1 MTKFKTSVL
10 LAAVV
15 LLAACGGGG
24 SGGDNAPPVQADPLE
39 ALPPE
44 ATQSVS
50 AWIGFLD
57 RLAKAPGAEVREG
70 FGVSS
75 TGVTS
80 VPGDD
85 VAEPTILQWRQRN
98 LANEAPPWTRRR

>member
-1 MTKFKTSVL
+1 MKKLNICVL
-10 LAAVV
+10 LAGVAVV
-15 LLAACGGGG
+15 LAACGGGG
-24 SGGDNAPPVQADPLE
+24 GGNGMPPVQVDPLD

-50 AWIGFLD
+50 SWIGFLQG
-57 RLAKAPGAEVREG
+57 LARASGAELREG

-75 TGVTS
+75 SGVTS

-85 VAEPTILQWRQRN
+85 VADPTV
-98 LANEAPPWTRRR
+98 LAP

>member
-1 MTKFKTSVL
+1 MKLKSL
-10 LAAVV
+10 LMLASATM

-24 SGGDNAPPVQADPLE
+24 GGGADNPAPPMQADPLD

-44 ATQSVS
+44 ATQTVS

-57 RLAKAPGAEVREG
+57 RLAKASGAELREG

-75 TGVTS
+75 IGVTS

-85 VAEPTILQWRQRN
+85 VAEPTVL
-98 LANEAPPWTRRR
+98 P

>member
-1 MTKFKTSVL
+1 MKFKTSVL
-10 LAAVV
+10 LTAAVMV
-15 LLAACGGGG
+15 LAACGGGG
-24 SGGDNAPPVQADPLE
+24 GGGGDTTPAQADPLD

-50 AWIGFLD
+50 AWISFLD
-57 RLAKAPGAEVREG
+57 RLAKAPGADVREG

-85 VAEPTILQWRQRN
+85 AAEPTLLQ
-98 LANEAPPWTRRR
+98 

>member
-1 MTKFKTSVL
+1 MTQHKTRVL
-10 LAAVV
+10 LAGAVIV
-15 LLAACGGGG
+15 LAACGGGG
-24 SGGDNAPPVQADPLE
+24 SGNDTPPVQVDPLD

-57 RLAKAPGAEVREG
+57 RLAKAPGADTREG

-75 TGVTS
+75 IGVTS

-85 VAEPTILQWRQRN
+85 VADPAV
-98 LANEAPPWTRRR
+98 LAP

>member
-1 MTKFKTSVL
+1 MKFKTSVL
-10 LAAVV
+10 LAAAVMV
-15 LLAACGGGG
+15 LAACGGGG
-24 SGGDNAPPVQADPLE
+24 GGGGDTTPAQADPLD

-50 AWIGFLD
+50 AWISFLD
-57 RLAKAPGAEVREG
+57 RLAKAPGADVREG

-85 VAEPTILQWRQRN
+85 AAEPTLLQ
-98 LANEAPPWTRRR
+98 

>member
-1 MTKFKTSVL
+1 MIKFKTSVL
-10 LAAVV
+10 LAGAALMLV
-15 LLAACGGGG
+15 ACGGGG
-24 SGGDNAPPVQADPLE
+24 GAADMPPAPADPLD
-39 ALPPE
+39 ALPTE

-57 RLAKAPGAEVREG
+57 RLAKASGADLREG

-75 TGVTS
+75 NGVTS

-85 VAEPTILQWRQRN
+85 GAEPSVLT
-98 LANEAPPWTRRR
+98 P

>member
-1 MTKFKTSVL
+1 MKFTTSVL
-10 LAAVV
+10 LAAAVMA
-15 LLAACGGGG
+15 LAACGGGG
-24 SGGDNAPPVQADPLE
+24 GGGGNETPPVQADPLD

-50 AWIGFLD
+50 AWISFLD
-57 RLAKAPGAEVREG
+57 RLAKAPGAELREG

-85 VAEPTILQWRQRN
+85 AAEPTILQ
-98 LANEAPPWTRRR
+98 

>member
-10 LAAVV
+10 LAAVLV
-15 LLAACGGGG
+15 LAACGGGG
-24 SGGDNAPPVQADPLE
+24 GGGDTPPVQADPLD

-50 AWIGFLD
+50 AWIDFLD
-57 RLAKAPGAEVREG
+57 RLSKAPGAEVREG

-75 TGVTS
+75 NGVTS

-85 VAEPTILQWRQRN
+85 AAEPTVLQ
-98 LANEAPPWTRRR
+98 

>member
-1 MTKFKTSVL
+1 MKFKTSVL
-10 LAAVV
+10 LAATVTA
-15 LLAACGGGG
+15 LAACGGGG
-24 SGGDNAPPVQADPLE
+24 GGGNDVPPPQADPLD

-57 RLAKAPGAEVREG
+57 RLVKAPGAELREG

-85 VAEPTILQWRQRN
+85 LAEPTALQ
-98 LANEAPPWTRRR
+98 